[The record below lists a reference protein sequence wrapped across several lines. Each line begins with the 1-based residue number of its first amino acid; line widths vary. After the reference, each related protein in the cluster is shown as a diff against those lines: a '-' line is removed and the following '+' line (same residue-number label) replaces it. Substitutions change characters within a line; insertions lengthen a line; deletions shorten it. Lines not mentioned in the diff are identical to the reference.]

1 MKTNL
6 IFLKKL
12 ALTFCISLVVLV
24 SSVKDSDAVCKGT
37 MLNPI
42 TDIRWSCSMPIIL
55 AGLPLADVPIPEAMS
70 ASIADKIGASAAP
83 LCICADQTVLGVP
96 RVGLSFA
103 MNLVFRIGEAVK
115 DPFCFPTLGFKIGG
129 GRWGAGGADQG
140 ERGSGKNTF
149 SYTHLISFLP
159 TQILNLFIDSLC
171 MQLSDTNSPF
181 SILYLSEFMPQARS
195 SELALLLAP
204 ESILFANPIAQAYC
218 MVDSVL
224 TTFEQT
230 DPIGYW
236 CVGGHSIFPLSNHS
250 LEVDYV
256 DAASI
261 NIAKMIF
268 SLSRTAQIFSCYG
281 VPGLCSCFPTLMW
294 NKREFRF
301 QIAKPIADSFCRR
314 MGKPSLLWNTPNKNS
329 ALLKASNED
338 NLLFMIWRRRD
349 CCAL

>member
-1 MKTNL
+1 MKNNINIKKLVLTFL
-6 IFLKKL
+6 IFGVS
-12 ALTFCISLVVLV
+12 TFTGVNSA
-24 SSVKDSDAVCKGT
+24 KAVCKSG

-42 TDIRWSCSMPIIL
+42 SDIRWSCSMPIIL
-55 AGLPLADVPIPEAMS
+55 GGITVADVTSADGKS
-70 ASIADKIGASAAP
+70 ASRADKMGSSGSA
-83 LCICADQTVLGVP
+83 LCVCADQNILGVP
-96 RVGLSFA
+96 RVGFSFA

-115 DPFCFPTLGFKIGG
+115 DPFCFPTLGFQINMGK
-129 GRWGAGGADQG
+129 WGAAGADQG
-140 ERGSGKNTF
+140 KRGTGKNTF
-149 SYTHLISFLP
+149 SYTHMISFLP

-181 SILYLSEFMPQARS
+181 SILYMSEFMPQARS
-195 SELALLLAP
+195 SELALILAP
-204 ESILFANPIAQAYC
+204 ESILFANPVAQGYC
-218 MVDSVL
+218 MIDSAL
-224 TTFEQT
+224 TTIELT

-268 SLSRTAQIFSCYG
+268 QLSRTAQIFSCYG

-301 QIAKPIADSFCRR
+301 QIAKPSADSFCRR
-314 MGKPSLLWNTPNKNS
+314 MGKPSILWNTPNKNS
-329 ALLKASNED
+329 ALMKAGGED